1 MPTGQANRA
10 SVLTSACLRASGA
23 SPRHS
28 AISCARSSKRTVRLI
43 SGVALDECLDPERYR
58 TCAPIV
64 PIAQSTERARP
75 KRQVAGGSLAGDTSF
90 CGCGSTAEC
99 GRAKA
104 ETTVRLRSPAPF
116 WGRSSSAER
125 SFDMREAKRAAL
137 FVPTIIEGIAQP
149 ARADASHAS
158 GQRCNSF
165 CPHHLLS
172 LWCSPVNMPASH
184 AGDHRSEAGQG
195 RQFLGAWFTGNSRPT
210 WLRTRQPWTCKSS
223 RADHFRC
230 PQSIVSDASAR

>member
-1 MPTGQANRA
+1 MSAWIRSVTGRA
-10 SVLTSACLRASGA
+10 YHFEPLNAKQLERPSPFLPELRFLKALGVSWWKTPARG
-23 SPRHS
+23 S
-28 AISCARSSKRTVRLI
+28 SC
-43 SGVALDECLDPERYR
+43 
-58 TCAPIV
+58 V
-64 PIAQSTERARP
+64 PIAQSTERECP
-75 KRQVAGGSLAGDTSF
+75 KLQVAGESPAGDTISG
-90 CGCGSTAEC
+90 GCGSTAEC

-137 FVPTIIEGIAQP
+137 FVPTIFEGIAQP

-158 GQRCNSF
+158 GQRCKSF

-172 LWCSPVNMPASH
+172 LWCSPANMPASH

-195 RQFLGAWFTGNSRPT
+195 R
-210 WLRTRQPWTCKSS
+210 
-223 RADHFRC
+223 HFPRR
-230 PQSIVSDASAR
+230 VVYGE